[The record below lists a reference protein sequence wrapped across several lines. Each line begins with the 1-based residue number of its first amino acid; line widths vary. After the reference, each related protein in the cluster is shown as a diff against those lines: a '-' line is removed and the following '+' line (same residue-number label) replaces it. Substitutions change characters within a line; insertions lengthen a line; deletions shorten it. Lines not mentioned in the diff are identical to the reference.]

1 MKHGASENPEQQ
13 AIQEESAR
21 LRNAA
26 ISRGLLGRSAA
37 SPPQLLLPSKELLK
51 CDGKDIVKKGT
62 RKSKFLFS
70 FPGLVAPVAGGKF
83 GDLAHLDTKNPILY
97 VDFPKGRIKL
107 FGTIVYPKNK
117 YLTLQLT
124 KGSKSVICDDVIE
137 SLVVFSESW
146 WIGTKEENPEEKKL
160 DMPKDLCEEKHTNY
174 SFTAGAGSD
183 SKTTTQAQKL
193 AASVSTCTLKQ
204 STLTGFQSPSLPE
217 EPIRQSRCRETIHAL
232 ENKNQGTT
240 LLASQTKLPTWKMIW
255 NSWFYSL
262 IAAYSGASYVTC
274 QLRMK
279 VATASIGNYA
289 KANSRWTFSS
299 LY

>member
-217 EPIRQSRCRETIHAL
+217 EPIRQSVRTSGQKRSYSEIDISDDEIDEADTPKAASTSKSEACPERKAGKKATILDFMVRKPAL
-232 ENKNQGTT
+232 
-240 LLASQTKLPTWKMIW
+240 
-255 NSWFYSL
+255 
-262 IAAYSGASYVTC
+262 
-274 QLRMK
+274 
-279 VATASIGNYA
+279 
-289 KANSRWTFSS
+289 
-299 LY
+299 